1 MKREVPNYPGV
12 NEGTVNEICR
22 ETWLWNSRVNIAELG
37 LLSRDLIQ
45 NPLGSSTVPTPQI
58 LLQPAHPA
66 GTQQL
71 CCDTKLSLPIAFLCS
86 LLNNWDPPLKCSF
99 CSARLAGNWKCS
111 WGFCVAHN
119 KLSWNA
125 EFSTVLGICSLQ
137 DGYSQPVRDPN
148 TNFKVQLP

>member
-1 MKREVPNYPGV
+1 M
-12 NEGTVNEICR
+12 
-22 ETWLWNSRVNIAELG
+22 

-45 NPLGSSTVPTPQI
+45 NPLGSSTVPTPQS

-86 LLNNWDPPLKCSF
+86 LLNNWDPPLKCSV

-125 EFSTVLGICSLQ
+125 EFSAVLGICSLQ

-148 TNFKVQLP
+148 INLKCNYPETLHELPGNSNQHDALICPVYTCTFSALI